1 MGFIPNQRL
10 VSALLKAI
18 FMTKQAPEIFQR
30 SLETL
35 DLAGLPPITDSGFEE
50 AVIIQYAMQYAS
62 KGWTA
67 AVVVSDGMVRVVA
80 VPQQGIEPK
89 PYLLGLLHHGYIE
102 DALPGLEAMYG
113 MVDDTDICFNYGVAL
128 SELNRVEESLVP
140 LNKCLNLDPSYDNA
154 AIAIGVSLS
163 KLERYDEA
171 EAVLKVAAKIQPDN
185 ALVKQNLAATLARAG
200 KPVEALPYFRQAV
213 SLAPDNPAALL
224 GLAHCLNSID
234 AYQKESLTVYKDV
247 VKRFPDS
254 QFSESAKQILNRA
267 GQSDLRKVVDNGYR
281 PDAIEYM
288 MGAMKRFA
296 EIPREQ
302 VGRVTMEIARLGET
316 GLEINNPLK
325 RYSLTNLDGD
335 FSGLQLL
342 CYMHVGMALFDPRVD
357 CGSGLQR
364 EYEIAKSMSGK

>member
-1 MGFIPNQRL
+1 MH
-10 VSALLKAI
+10 
-18 FMTKQAPEIFQR
+18 KQAPEIFQR
-30 SLETL
+30 TLASL
-35 DLAGLPPITDSGFEE
+35 DLAGLPPITDSGFED
-50 AVIIQYAMQYAS
+50 AVIMQFAMQYAA

-89 PYLLGLLHHGYIE
+89 TYLLGLLQHGYIE

-113 MVDDTDICFNYGVAL
+113 MVDDPDICFNYGVAL
-128 SELNRVEESLVP
+128 SELGRVEESLVP
-140 LNKCLNLDPSYDNA
+140 LNKCLNLDPGYDNA

-171 EAVLKVAAKIQPDN
+171 EVVLKTAAKIQPDN

-200 KPVEALPYFRQAV
+200 KYVEALPYFRQAS
-213 SLAPDNPAALL
+213 SLTPDNPAVLM
-224 GLAHCLNSID
+224 GLARCLDSMD
-234 AYQKESLTVYKDV
+234 AHRKEALKVYKNL

-254 QFSESAKQILNRA
+254 QFAEDAKQILNRV
-267 GQSDLRKVVDNGYR
+267 GQADLRKVVGDGVR
-281 PDAIEYM
+281 LDAVEYM

-302 VGRVTMEIARLGET
+302 VGRVAMEIARLGEV

-325 RYSLTNLDGD
+325 RYSLANLDGD

-342 CYMHVGMALFDPRVD
+342 CYMHVGMALFDPKVD

-364 EYEIAKSMSGK
+364 EYEMAKGMTGK